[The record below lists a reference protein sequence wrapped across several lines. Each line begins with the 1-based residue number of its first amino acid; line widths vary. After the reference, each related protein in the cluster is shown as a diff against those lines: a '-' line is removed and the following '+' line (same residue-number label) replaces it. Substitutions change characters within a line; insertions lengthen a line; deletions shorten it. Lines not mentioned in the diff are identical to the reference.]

1 MTRYTAHF
9 QGRVQGVGFRYT
21 AVQVARGFPVAGY
34 VQNLSDG
41 RVRLVAE
48 GDPADLKEFLQTLE
62 QAMVGYITAHTLDQ
76 SPANG
81 EFGQPSPGGLRVRH

>member
-1 MTRYTAHF
+1 MTRYTVHF

-21 AVQVARGFPVAGY
+21 AVQVARGFPLAGY
-34 VQNLSDG
+34 VQNLPDG

-48 GDPADLKEFLQTLE
+48 GDPADLKDFLQTLE
-62 QAMVGYITAHTLDQ
+62 QAMAGYITSQTLDQ

-81 EFGQPSPGGLRVRH
+81 EFGQPAPGGLTVRH